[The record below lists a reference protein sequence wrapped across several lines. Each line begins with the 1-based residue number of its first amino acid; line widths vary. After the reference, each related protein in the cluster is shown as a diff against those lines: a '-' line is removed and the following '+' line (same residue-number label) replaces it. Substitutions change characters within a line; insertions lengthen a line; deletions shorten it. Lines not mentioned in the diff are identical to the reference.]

1 MKKTTK
7 PPRKFLK
14 ETHSEYHV
22 DSGHAGRKR
31 AAAKTGVTIPEAVFE
46 SAQKLARKMNMSLSE
61 FCIVALTNYISEQQ
75 TGDMP
80 VASPV
85 RRQFGSAEGLIVVA
99 DDFDAPLPDFAEHSA

>member
-7 PPRKFLK
+7 PQSKILK
-14 ETHSEYHV
+14 ETHLEYYV

-31 AAAKTGVTIPEAVFE
+31 AATKTDITIPGAVFE
-46 SAQKLARKMNMSLSE
+46 SAQKLAQKMNMSLSE
-61 FCIVALTNYISEQQ
+61 FYTVALTNYISEQQ
-75 TGDMP
+75 TGDVP
-80 VASPV
+80 VVSSA